1 MRAVALCLSVDQTRA
16 RPPARAIYISAQS
29 ADPAAPQS
37 STVMEFR
44 ARLQAGSR
52 SGLECA
58 RPLISYK
65 GGSARRAPRA
75 IFALTVDLK
84 RRGEPAEAR
93 AYPARVLYLYSAELG
108 RAVYGAPEGK
118 VLL

>member
-1 MRAVALCLSVDQTRA
+1 
-16 RPPARAIYISAQS
+16 
-29 ADPAAPQS
+29 
-37 STVMEFR
+37 MEFR